1 MSDKINEG
9 LKSIERIKL
18 LMGYSLHETLSENI
32 EHILTEQY
40 NYQPKPFKSSSVNQ
54 IDNTYVKPPI
64 QKNIVQPIQKNI
76 GQPKKIISQPIK
88 NNTITQTNGLSITG
102 PYNKENLLY
111 LGGIITVIFDG
122 TGEGYYKL
130 TNNTKNKIKIN
141 SVTYSGQKGKIIP
154 AFSTNPIKPNEST
167 KIYLTINDKITSNE
181 LNPKPS
187 IPQRDN
193 TYVKPPIIRN
203 QIEPTKKEL
212 SNILTIN
219 TTIGKTTVE
228 VKYGYSE
235 SQKKQFQTIENYN
248 KGLSIP
254 GGKKVP
260 EGYSPF
266 DYDEFLQ
273 KLNKLTQTCPNLK
286 RTYNKLNEQSVIGAP
301 NYGDTRSS
309 FNPNDEEK
317 KVFACNS
324 EYKKLQSEYYNK
336 KFPKGVTKDDLKDFN
351 TDKTKINQEILNWQ
365 NSHKKF
371 HNVKY
376 VSDEFGVRVKIQ
388 EEGYWFDEKLL
399 TSSEKEEY
407 KALKLKIEDLAQYYG
422 YDGRSEIDKFMDSG
436 WGQLAQFGSIA
447 ILAIAGFFTKGA
459 TWALAADLLLNVGL
473 GAYYVSRGNTRE
485 GLIWFC
491 FAAMGRLHGLY
502 NYLLPTLGRTFSIQ
516 TLKSVSKSIASK
528 LVGVSLN
535 SQVAINSFMYGVLIR
550 NERIVFRGMLDTLKK
565 NPKVVEKAL
574 EDFAKEIA
582 KGRNVYR
589 DISFLDAMKLKP
601 AAGKFIR
608 NVFIDLA
615 VTIPLVQNGY
625 DELKSIFKSKGVDI
639 TWGEKDNKILEY
651 IAENKTESEIKN
663 LYKVQTRIAN
673 SLDKKQLEYYS
684 NEQKKLTDQEIKDM
698 IDKEV
703 KMSSLQTEEYIKKIK
718 EKIKNLDVERD
729 KTKQTI
735 EDPNY
740 IQKGKDF
747 FKDFKID
754 STKIDSLKTNEI
766 LK

>member
-32 EHILTEQY
+32 QHILTEQY
-40 NYQPKPFKSSSVNQ
+40 NYQPRPSIPQ
-54 IDNTYVKPPI
+54 RDNTYVKPPI
-64 QKNIVQPIQKNI
+64 QKNIPIQKNTPTQKNI
-76 GQPKKIISQPIK
+76 AQPIK
-88 NNTITQTNGLSITG
+88 KITTTQTNGLSITG
-102 PYNKENLLY
+102 PYTKENLLY
-111 LGGIITVIFDG
+111 LGGIITVIFNG
-122 TGEGYYKL
+122 VGEGYYLL
-130 TNNTKNKIKIN
+130 TNNTKNEIKIN
-141 SVTYSGQKGKIIP
+141 SVTFSGQEGKITTV
-154 AFSTNPIKPNEST
+154 FSKKPIKPNKT
-167 KIYLTINDKITSNE
+167 GKIYVIVNDKIISNK
-181 LNPKPS
+181 LNPTPPIS
-187 IPQRDN
+187 QIDN
-193 TYVKPPIIRN
+193 LYVKPQIFKN
-203 QIEPTKKEL
+203 QIEPVKKSINNEE
-212 SNILTIN
+212 SPNILTID
-219 TTIGKTTVE
+219 TTIGKITVE
-228 VKYGYSE
+228 VKYDYSE
-235 SQKKQFQTIENYN
+235 SQKKQIQVTQNYN

-266 DYDEFLQ
+266 EYDEFLQ

-286 RTYNKLNEQSVIGAP
+286 RTYDKLNEQSVIGAP

-309 FNPNDEEK
+309 FSPNDEEK

-371 HNVKY
+371 HKAKY
-376 VSDEFGVRVKIQ
+376 VSDEFGVREKIQ

-407 KALKLKIEDLAQYYG
+407 KALKLKIENLEQYYG

-436 WGQLAQFGSIA
+436 WGQLAQLGAVAVLSIA
-447 ILAIAGFFTKGA
+447 GYYTGGA
-459 TWALAADLLLNVGL
+459 TWALAAELLLNVGL

-491 FAAMGRLHGLY
+491 FAAMGQLHGLY
-502 NYLLPTLGRTFSIQ
+502 NYLFSSVGRTISLE

-528 LVGVSLN
+528 LVGVSLD
-535 SQVAINSFMYGVLIR
+535 SQVALNSFMYGVLTK

-589 DISFLDAMKLKP
+589 NISFFDAMKLKP

-608 NVFIDLA
+608 NTFIDLA
-615 VTIPLVQNGY
+615 ITIPKTQEAY
-625 DELKSIFKSKGVDI
+625 DHIKSEFKKKGVDI

-663 LYKVQTRIAN
+663 FTKVQTEIAN
-673 SLDKKQLEYYS
+673 SLNKKELEYYT
-684 NEQKKLTDQEIKDM
+684 NEQKKLTDQEIKDA
-698 IDKEV
+698 IDKEI

-718 EKIKNLDVERD
+718 EKIKNLDVEKEQREKNILSSPSEKERKMNMLND
-729 KTKQTI
+729 K
-735 EDPNY
+735 
-740 IQKGKDF
+740 
-747 FKDFKID
+747 FKNNDIT
-754 STKIDSLKTNEI
+754 SDSLKI
-766 LK
+766 K

>member
-64 QKNIVQPIQKNI
+64 QKNIVQPI
-76 GQPKKIISQPIK
+76 KKTITQPIK
-88 NNTITQTNGLSITG
+88 NNTTTQTNGLSITG

-111 LGGIITVIFDG
+111 LGGIITVIFNG
-122 TGEGYYKL
+122 IGEGYYVL
-130 TNNTKNKIKIN
+130 TNNTKNEIRIN
-141 SVTYSGQKGKIIP
+141 SVTYSGQEGKIILT
-154 AFSTNPIKPNEST
+154 FSTNPIKPNEST

-181 LNPKPS
+181 LNPNELNPNKLNPKLS

-193 TYVKPPIIRN
+193 TYVKPPI
-203 QIEPTKKEL
+203 QK
-212 SNILTIN
+212 NIVQPIKNSISELTIN

-228 VKYGYSE
+228 VKYDYSK
-235 SQKKQFQTIENYN
+235 SQKKQLQAIQNYD

-286 RTYNKLNEQSVIGAP
+286 RTYDKLNEQSVVGAP

-317 KVFACNS
+317 KFFACNS
-324 EYKKLQSEYYNK
+324 EYKKLQSEYYNE
-336 KFPKGVTKDDLKDFN
+336 KFPKGVTKEDLVDFN
-351 TDKTKINQEILNWQ
+351 REKKGIDGEILSFEK
-365 NSHKKF
+365 SHMVMSNREPYNMYFSESSLSPSDKQ
-371 HNVKY
+371 KY
-376 VSDEFGVRVKIQ
+376 Q
-388 EEGYWFDEKLL
+388 KLL
-399 TSSEKEEY
+399 NKKEQTY
-407 KALKLKIEDLAQYYG
+407 ANYG
-422 YDGRSEIDKFMDSG
+422 YDQRGSFDKFMDSG
-436 WGQLAQFGSIA
+436 WGQLAQFGAIA
-447 ILAIAGFFTKGA
+447 ILAIAGFFTEGA
-459 TWALAADLLLNVGL
+459 TWAVAADLLLNVGL

-491 FAAMGRLHGLY
+491 FAAMGQLHGLY
-502 NYLLPTLGRTFSIQ
+502 NYLLPTIGRTFSLQ

-528 LVGVSLN
+528 LAGVSLD
-535 SQVAINSFMYGVLIR
+535 SQVALNSFMYGVLTK

-589 DISFLDAMKLKP
+589 DISFFDAMKLKP

-608 NVFIDLA
+608 NTFIDLA
-615 VTIPLVQNGY
+615 ITIPKTQEAY
-625 DELKSIFKSKGVDI
+625 DHIKSEFKKKGVDI

-663 LYKVQTRIAN
+663 LYKVQTAIAN
-673 SLDKKQLEYYS
+673 SLNKKELEYYV
-684 NEQKKLTDQEIKDM
+684 NEQKKLTDQEIKDA
-698 IDKEV
+698 IDKEI

-718 EKIKNLDVERD
+718 EKIKILDVERD

-754 STKIDSLKTNEI
+754 NTKIDSLKTNEI

>member
-40 NYQPKPFKSSSVNQ
+40 NYQPRPSIPQ
-54 IDNTYVKPPI
+54 RDNTYVKPPI

-88 NNTITQTNGLSITG
+88 NNTTTQTNGLSITG
-102 PYNKENLLY
+102 PYTKENLLY

-141 SVTYSGQKGKIIP
+141 SVTYSGQEGKIIP

-181 LNPKPS
+181 LNPNKLNPKLS
-187 IPQRDN
+187 IPQRDK
-193 TYVKPPIIRN
+193 TYVKPPI
-203 QIEPTKKEL
+203 QK
-212 SNILTIN
+212 NIVQPIKNLISELTIN

-228 VKYGYSE
+228 VKYDYSE

-286 RTYNKLNEQSVIGAP
+286 RTYNKLNEQSVVGAP

-324 EYKKLQSEYYNK
+324 EYKKLQSEYYNE
-336 KFPKGVTKDDLKDFN
+336 KFPKGVTKEDLVDFN
-351 TDKTKINQEILNWQ
+351 REKKGIDYNIQLFEKSHMVMSNREPYNMYFSESSLSPSDKQKYQELLNKREQ
-365 NSHKKF
+365 TYAN
-371 HNVKY
+371 
-376 VSDEFGVRVKIQ
+376 
-388 EEGYWFDEKLL
+388 
-399 TSSEKEEY
+399 
-407 KALKLKIEDLAQYYG
+407 YG
-422 YDGRSEIDKFMDSG
+422 YDQRGSFDKFMDSG
-436 WGQLAQFGSIA
+436 WGNLAQFGAIA
-447 ILAIAGFFTKGA
+447 ILAIAGFFTEGA
-459 TWALAADLLLNVGL
+459 TWAVAADLLLNVGL
-473 GAYYVSRGNTRE
+473 GAYYVSRGNTRT

-502 NYLLPTLGRTFSIQ
+502 NYLLPTIGRTFSIQ

-528 LVGVSLN
+528 LAGVSLD
-535 SQVAINSFMYGVLIR
+535 SQVALNSFMYGVLTR

-589 DISFLDAMKLKP
+589 DISFFDAMKLKP

-608 NVFIDLA
+608 NAFIDLK

-639 TWGEKDNKILEY
+639 TWGEKDNEILEY
-651 IAENKTESEIKN
+651 IKENKTESEIKN
-663 LYKVQTRIAN
+663 LYKVQTAIAN
-673 SLDKKQLEYYS
+673 SLDKKQLEYYT
-684 NEQKKLTDQEIKDM
+684 NEQKKLTSQEIKDM
-698 IDKEV
+698 IDKEI

-718 EKIKNLDVERD
+718 EKIKNLDVEKEQREKNILSSPSEKEKKMNMIND
-729 KTKQTI
+729 K
-735 EDPNY
+735 
-740 IQKGKDF
+740 
-747 FKDFKID
+747 FKNNDIT
-754 STKIDSLKTNEI
+754 SDSLKTN
-766 LK
+766 

>member
-40 NYQPKPFKSSSVNQ
+40 NYQPKTFRSASMNN

-88 NNTITQTNGLSITG
+88 NNTTTQTNGLSITG
-102 PYNKENLLY
+102 PYTKENLLY

-122 TGEGYYKL
+122 IGEGYYKL

-141 SVTYSGQKGKIIP
+141 SVTYSGQEGKIIP

-181 LNPKPS
+181 LNPNELNPNKLNPKLS

-193 TYVKPPIIRN
+193 TYVKPPI
-203 QIEPTKKEL
+203 QK
-212 SNILTIN
+212 NIVQPIKNLISELTIN

-228 VKYGYSE
+228 VKYDYSE

-286 RTYNKLNEQSVIGAP
+286 RTYNKLNEQSVVGAP

-324 EYKKLQSEYYNK
+324 EYKKLQSEYYNE
-336 KFPKGVTKDDLKDFN
+336 KFPKGVTKEDLVDFN
-351 TDKTKINQEILNWQ
+351 REKKGIDYNIQLFKKSHMVMSNREPYNMYFSESSLSPSDKQ
-365 NSHKKF
+365 
-371 HNVKY
+371 KY
-376 VSDEFGVRVKIQ
+376 Q
-388 EEGYWFDEKLL
+388 KLL
-399 TSSEKEEY
+399 NKKEQTY
-407 KALKLKIEDLAQYYG
+407 ANYG
-422 YDGRSEIDKFMDSG
+422 YDQRGSFDKFMDSG
-436 WGQLAQFGSIA
+436 WGNLAQFGAIA
-447 ILAIAGFFTKGA
+447 ILAIAGFFTEGA
-459 TWALAADLLLNVGL
+459 TWAVAADLLLNVGL
-473 GAYYVSRGNTRE
+473 GAYYVSRGNTRT

-502 NYLLPTLGRTFSIQ
+502 NYLLPTIGRTFSIQ

-528 LVGVSLN
+528 LAGVSLD
-535 SQVAINSFMYGVLIR
+535 SQVALNSFMYGVLTR

-589 DISFLDAMKLKP
+589 DISFFDAMKLKP

-608 NVFIDLA
+608 NAFIDLE

-639 TWGEKDNKILEY
+639 TWGEKDNEILEY
-651 IAENKTESEIKN
+651 IKENKTESEIKN
-663 LYKVQTRIAN
+663 LYKVQTAIAN
-673 SLDKKQLEYYS
+673 SLDKKQLEYYT
-684 NEQKKLTDQEIKDM
+684 NEQKKLTSQEIKDM
-698 IDKEV
+698 IDKEI

-718 EKIKNLDVERD
+718 EKIKNLDVEKEQREKNILSSPSEKEKKMNMIND
-729 KTKQTI
+729 K
-735 EDPNY
+735 
-740 IQKGKDF
+740 
-747 FKDFKID
+747 FKNNDIT
-754 STKIDSLKTNEI
+754 SDSLKTN
-766 LK
+766 